1 MLQHRW
7 SCGRAS
13 AGSRPAG
20 GAAGVPG
27 EIGLVPAMV
36 PVAGGRRP
44 IRVVLLSAAIVL
56 MSLGDLHIT
65 MTYLRSVGMGEGNP
79 VARLVMTH
87 GSESL
92 LVVWKCASVA
102 FACLIFYK
110 FRAHRC
116 AEIACWLSFLVLTW
130 LLMRWTNY
138 AEEAWR
144 LTPALHVMHE
154 SDVAQ
159 WVRIAE

>member
-1 MLQHRW
+1 M
-7 SCGRAS
+7 
-13 AGSRPAG
+13 
-20 GAAGVPG
+20 PG
-27 EIGLVPAMV
+27 EIELVPAMV
-36 PVAGGRRP
+36 PIVGDRRP
-44 IRVVLLSAAIVL
+44 IRVVLLSVAIVL

-65 MTYLRSVGMGEGNP
+65 MTFLRSGGMGEGNP
-79 VARLVMTH
+79 VARLVMVH

-110 FRAHRC
+110 FRAYRC
-116 AEIACWLSFLVLTW
+116 AEVACWLSFLVLTW
-130 LLMRWTNY
+130 LLMRWISY